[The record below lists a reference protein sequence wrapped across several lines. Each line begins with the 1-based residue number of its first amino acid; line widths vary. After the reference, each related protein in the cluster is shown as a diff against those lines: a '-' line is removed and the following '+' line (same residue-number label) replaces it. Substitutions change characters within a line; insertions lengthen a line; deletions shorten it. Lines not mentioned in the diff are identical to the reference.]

1 MNRRITLKDG
11 RTVNVRPITP
21 DDREG
26 LTEMHATMSPEA
38 LRWGMP
44 PYTPENIQRRM
55 DRLPNSIALAAEH
68 GGRIVGHATIN
79 KQTHP
84 RRRGVSGYNIYLH
97 QDYHDAGLGTA
108 MTAIIL
114 QEARDQGLH
123 KVNLEVV
130 AENTIA
136 VHVYEKTG
144 FKIEGRIRDTY
155 YGEDE
160 SYHDTLMM
168 GIILDEPA

>member
-1 MNRRITLKDG
+1 
-11 RTVNVRPITP
+11 
-21 DDREG
+21 
-26 LTEMHATMSPEA
+26 
-38 LRWGMP
+38 
-44 PYTPENIQRRM
+44 
-55 DRLPNSIALAAEH
+55 
-68 GGRIVGHATIN
+68 
-79 KQTHP
+79 
-84 RRRGVSGYNIYLH
+84 
-97 QDYHDAGLGTA
+97 
-108 MTAIIL
+108 MTNIIL

-136 VHVYEKTG
+136 VRVYEKTG
-144 FKIEGRIRDTY
+144 FKIEGRIMDTY

>member
-1 MNRRITLKDG
+1 MNRKVKLKDG

-21 DDREG
+21 DDREN
-26 LTEMHATMSPEA
+26 LTEMYATMSPEA

-44 PYTPENIQRRM
+44 PYTPERIRRWL
-55 DRLPNSIALAAEH
+55 DRLPNLISLAAEH
-68 GGRIVGHATIN
+68 EGRIVGFATIN

-84 RRRGVSGYNIYLH
+84 RRRGVGGYNIYLH

-108 MTAIIL
+108 MTTIIL

-136 VHVYEKTG
+136 VRVYEKTG
-144 FKIEGRIRDTY
+144 FKVEGRIRDTY

-160 SYHDTLMM
+160 AYHDTLMM